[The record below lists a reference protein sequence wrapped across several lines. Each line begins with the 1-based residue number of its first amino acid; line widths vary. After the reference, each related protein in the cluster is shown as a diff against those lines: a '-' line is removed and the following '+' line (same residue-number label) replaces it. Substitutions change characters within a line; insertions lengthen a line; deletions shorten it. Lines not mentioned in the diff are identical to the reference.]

1 MSGVLRQPAVEGI
14 TDLATRE
21 SIQWIFDFIKEQSF
35 LRGNF
40 QHMVFEFKKADTN
53 VKLPHGLGFRP
64 LDVIQTSLTGLG
76 VVTFNYAL
84 FDATNI
90 VISATNPCVVRFF
103 VGRYQNV

>member
-1 MSGVLRQPAVEGI
+1 MSSILRQPAVEGI
-14 TDLATRE
+14 EDLATRE
-21 SIQWIFDFIKEQSF
+21 SIQWIFDFFKEQSF

-40 QHMVFEFKKADTN
+40 QHMEFAFKKADTN
-53 VKLPHGLGFRP
+53 VKVPHGLGFRP
-64 LDVIQTSLTGLG
+64 LDVIQTSITGTG
-76 VVTFNYAL
+76 SVTFNYTA